1 MSSFSSHAP
10 SDTASPVVLV
20 TGGGRRL
27 GAEFCRA
34 FVAAGW
40 RVVIH
45 CHHSLAEAQALAQE
59 LGGDKWAKVLSRDL
73 LSGDPEELVT
83 AAADCFGRLDGLV
96 NNASSYHRRGLLEVS
111 SQEWQEDFQLN
122 FQVPFA
128 LMRAFALRGTPG
140 AILNLLDGRWE
151 KEDPSCAAYLLA
163 KKTLAE
169 ATRLCAFAW
178 GGQGIRVNGLAP
190 GLVRPPEGV
199 PLTAM
204 EPLLAKLPLSRRVT
218 EPELAKAALL
228 LMETPSLTGVILP
241 VDGGMHLHGMPMKE
255 KENPQ

>member
-1 MSSFSSHAP
+1 MSSPVSHPFPDA
-10 SDTASPVVLV
+10 TSPVVLV
-20 TGGGRRL
+20 TGGARRL

-34 FVAAGW
+34 FAAAGW

-45 CHHSLAEAQALAQE
+45 CRRSLTEGQALAEE
-59 LGGDKWAKVLSRDL
+59 LGGREKARVLPGDL
-73 LSGDPEELVT
+73 LACAPEEVVER
-83 AAADCFGRLDGLV
+83 AASCFGRLDGLV
-96 NNASSYHRRGLLEVS
+96 NNASSYRRRGLLEAT
-111 SQEWQEDFQLN
+111 SQEWEEDFRLN

-128 LMRAFALRGTPG
+128 LMRAFARRGVPG

-163 KKTLAE
+163 KKTLGE

-178 GGQGIRVNGLAP
+178 GKLGIRVNGLAP

-199 PLTAM
+199 PLAAM

-241 VDGGMHLHGMPMKE
+241 VDGGMHLHGMPMRE

>member
-1 MSSFSSHAP
+1 MSSSRSSVLDA
-10 SDTASPVVLV
+10 TAPVVLV

-34 FVAAGW
+34 FSAAGW

-45 CHHSLAEAQALAQE
+45 CCHSLGDAQALAEE
-59 LGGDKWAKVLSRDL
+59 LGGRERAQVISSDFLTCV
-73 LSGDPEELVT
+73 PEEVMER
-83 AAADCFGRLDGLV
+83 AASCFGRLDGLV
-96 NNASSYHRRGLLEVS
+96 NNASSYHRRGLLEVA
-111 SQEWQEDFQLN
+111 SQEWEEDFRLN

-128 LMRAFALRGTPG
+128 LMRAFARRGAPG

-169 ATRLCAFAW
+169 ATGLCAFAW
-178 GGQGIRVNGLAP
+178 GKLGIRVNGLAP

-199 PLTAM
+199 PLAAM
-204 EPLLAKLPLSRRVT
+204 EPLLANLPLSRRVT
-218 EPELAKAALL
+218 EGELARAALL

-241 VDGGMHLHGMPMKE
+241 VDGGMHLHGMPIKE